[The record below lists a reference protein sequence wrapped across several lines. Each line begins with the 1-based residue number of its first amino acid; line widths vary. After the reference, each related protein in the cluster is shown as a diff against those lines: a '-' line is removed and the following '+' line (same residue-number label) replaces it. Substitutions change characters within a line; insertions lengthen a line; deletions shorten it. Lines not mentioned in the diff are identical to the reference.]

1 MLDAAAA
8 ETLTRSVMLGTARAA
23 APVQKAF
30 GGLIAPDDPK
40 AALKALALLGQHNR
54 FRRPAR
60 ASTLSAEPLFSDERA
75 VVPDA
80 ARPLLILLFSGKG
93 AAMTD
98 GVPLLIADAMERR
111 RLRIHPFDLPRLEDF
126 VKAHA
131 DQLGAS
137 AIAWMQRHAATT
149 TIADAYSF
157 VETIDETNWMQGRPA
172 QRAAFIRGLR
182 ATDAPR
188 ARTLVEGVLASE
200 QAPVRLVLVKALAE
214 NLSPADGPFLEGLAK
229 DRAPTVREAAEG
241 LLARLPGSPQA
252 AKHLQDCL
260 SRIKRV
266 KTGALRRRTVLQLDY
281 PATVEVWQREPWAVT
296 TFGTISLD
304 DFAKGLELS
313 VDEVVSAAADDHI
326 LTMVL
331 AVQASQ
337 ARCYD
342 LLARLVRERA
352 AAGAVELACE
362 HAWAAMVQVDDL
374 DIPDPVAWSVA
385 AIQPDLW
392 SDLMPVG
399 ISLTRLYAK
408 LRMPLLEPTA
418 QALLA
423 SKAWRTL
430 LDRVKVEELAEAPWK
445 IAAVVALVPSSLR
458 AVLRSHLTP
467 LPSTVTGRALKAMSL
482 LDIIEAA

>member
-54 FRRPAR
+54 FRRPAGVAA
-60 ASTLSAEPLFSDERA
+60 ASVESLFPDERA
-75 VVPDA
+75 IVPEA
-80 ARPLLILLFSGKG
+80 ARLLLLSLLSGKSG
-93 AAMTD
+93 DPTD
-98 GVPLLIADAMERR
+98 AVALAVADAMERR
-111 RLRIHPFDLPRLEDF
+111 RLRLHPFDLARLEDF

-137 AIAWMQRHAATT
+137 AVAWTQRHATATT
-149 TIADAYSF
+149 PDTYSF
-157 VETIDETNWMQGRPA
+157 VETIDETNWMHGRPA

-182 ATDAPR
+182 ATDAAHAR
-188 ARTLVEGVLASE
+188 ALVEGVFASE
-200 QAPVRLVLVKALAE
+200 QAPVRLVLVKALSE
-214 NLSPADGPFLEGLAK
+214 NLSLADQPFLEGLAK

-252 AKHLQDCL
+252 AKLLQECL

-266 KTGALRRRTVLQLDY
+266 SAGVLRRRTALQLEY
-281 PATVEVWQREPWAVT
+281 PATVKEWQREAWAIS
-296 TFGTISLD
+296 TFGTIALD

-313 VDEVVSAAADDHI
+313 IDDVAAATAYDQI
-326 LTMVL
+326 LSTVL

-337 ARCYD
+337 SRRYD
-342 LLARLVRERA
+342 VLARLVRE
-352 AAGAVELACE
+352 GLVY
-362 HAWAAMVQVDDL
+362 AWVAMVQADDIDIL
-374 DIPDPVAWSVA
+374 DPAAWSAA

-392 SDLMPVG
+392 REIPGAVM
-399 ISLTRLYAK
+399 RLYAK
-408 LRMPLLEPTA
+408 LRAPLPAPTA
-418 QALLA
+418 EQLLA
-423 SKAWRTL
+423 SKAWLDL
-430 LDRVKVEELAEAPWK
+430 LGLAEQNMPDPLMFST
-445 IAAVVALVPSSLR
+445 IATLVPQALR
-458 AVLRSHLTP
+458 DALRKQLAP
-467 LPSTVTGRALKAMSL
+467 LSADLNARALAALSL